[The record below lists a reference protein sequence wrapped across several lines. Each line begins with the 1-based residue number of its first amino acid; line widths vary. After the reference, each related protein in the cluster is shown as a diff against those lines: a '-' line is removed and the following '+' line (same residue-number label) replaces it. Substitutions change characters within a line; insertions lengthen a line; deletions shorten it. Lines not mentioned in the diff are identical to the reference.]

1 MRNLMLVSCKQ
12 KYYVWIM
19 VLVLIGV
26 MISPLTAAATEK
38 QVNVNAVYD
47 VGDVNRD
54 GKVNS
59 LDYGSIRAYLLGME
73 EFRDI
78 GQRLWEADVNG
89 DGMINSI
96 DFAYFRMRLLE
107 GTKFPKVHKKVN
119 TVITT
124 VEYEPL
130 YLVANSP
137 FAILEF
143 SVILR
148 DEAGNPLGGKKVG
161 CNKPGEFYNIENP
174 TETDENGFA
183 TFSFRQA
190 HTDQVPFRTY
200 EVDIG
205 IYFDGD
211 EEYSA
216 CEYTAKAMIS
226 NNGGPQR
233 TTSPNTPTPAPT
245 PR

>member
-1 MRNLMLVSCKQ
+1 
-12 KYYVWIM
+12 M
-19 VLVLIGV
+19 VLVLMGV
-26 MISPLTAAATEK
+26 IISPSTAIANE
-38 QVNVNAVYD
+38 NRVYD
-47 VGDVNRD
+47 IGDINRD

-59 LDYGSIRAYLLGME
+59 LDCGYMRAYLLGME
-73 EFRDI
+73 GFSDI

-89 DGMINSI
+89 DGMINSL
-96 DFAYFRMRLLE
+96 DFAYFRLWLLE
-107 GTKFPKVHKKVN
+107 GKQFPKVNKVVN

-124 VEYEPL
+124 IQKEPL

-137 FAILEF
+137 FAVLEF
-143 SVILR
+143 SVMLR
-148 DEAGNPLGGKKVG
+148 DEAGNPLAGKTVR
-161 CNKPGEFYNIENP
+161 CDEPGEFYNVENP
-174 TETDENGFA
+174 TETDENGCA
-183 TFSFRQA
+183 TFTFYQA

-216 CEYTAKAMIS
+216 VEYIAKAIIS

-233 TTSPNTPTPAPT
+233 TTSPNTPTPSPT
-245 PR
+245 PSQTPR

>member
-1 MRNLMLVSCKQ
+1 
-12 KYYVWIM
+12 M
-19 VLVLIGV
+19 VLVLMGV
-26 MISPLTAAATEK
+26 MISPSTATATEK

-59 LDYGSIRAYLLGME
+59 LDCGNMRAYLLGME
-73 EFRDI
+73 GFRDV

-89 DGMINSI
+89 DGVINSL
-96 DFAYFRMRLLE
+96 DFAHFRVWLLE

-119 TVITT
+119 TVISTI
-124 VEYEPL
+124 EDEPL
-130 YLVANSP
+130 NLVANSP

-148 DEAGNPLGGKKVG
+148 DEVGNPLAGKKVR
-161 CNKPGEFYNIENP
+161 CDKPGGFYSIENP
-174 TETDENGFA
+174 TETDENGCA
-183 TFSFRQA
+183 TFSFRQG
-190 HTDQVPFRTY
+190 HTDQVPFRTF

-216 CEYTAKAMIS
+216 FEYIAKAMIS
-226 NNGGPQR
+226 NNGGP
-233 TTSPNTPTPAPT
+233 TSPNTPAPT
-245 PR
+245 QTPTPTQSPR